1 MNRATVPVALS
12 ISIDADKW
20 TEYNGITPA
29 EVPDDVRQHVLTTLQ
44 SSYILEESD
53 ASVALEDP
61 GRA

>member
-12 ISIDADKW
+12 ISIDTDKW
-20 TEYNGITPA
+20 TEYNGIDLA

-44 SSYILEESD
+44 SNYILDESD
-53 ASVALEDP
+53 ARVELEEP